1 MTIYEQILDLLKDK
15 IGCIVLSSELKKEL
29 NEKYGTNTSSI
40 ILSDYCYNRY
50 NDGIKFNKHIFQYIN
65 RNSYKFLSEN
75 YPFTGLIFH
84 KPKKQKDEVIIGE
97 WKNGIK
103 IINAK
108 SIGNKKTESK
118 RKNKIDIINKQEFQS
133 KANYVKIQI
142 EKDFETLNEFELEKF
157 FEKFNE
163 DRRTLS
169 FLEYYNRTVLD
180 NEKINFG
187 EFKRQWAIQG
197 MTRHAFNFF
206 SNNFRMLKEEIQ
218 KEKDI
223 KKFFERYCCTV
234 RREASFCS
242 KLFHTILP
250 DEFPPLDNPIKKKF
264 NLQKEEF
271 VKSVLIIK
279 LGYKMFFEENP
290 NKIDLIRKLL
300 SKSKFT
306 YLMINELSD
315 IRILDMYY
323 WFKENREN

>member
-157 FEKFNE
+157 FEK
-163 DRRTLS
+163 
-169 FLEYYNRTVLD
+169 
-180 NEKINFG
+180 
-187 EFKRQWAIQG
+187 
-197 MTRHAFNFF
+197 
-206 SNNFRMLKEEIQ
+206 
-218 KEKDI
+218 
-223 KKFFERYCCTV
+223 YCCTI